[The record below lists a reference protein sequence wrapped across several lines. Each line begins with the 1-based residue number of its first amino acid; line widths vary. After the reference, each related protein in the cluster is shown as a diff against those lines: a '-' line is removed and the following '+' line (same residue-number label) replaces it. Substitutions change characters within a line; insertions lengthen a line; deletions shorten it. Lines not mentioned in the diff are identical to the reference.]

1 MELQDQLSRSCA
13 ERKFFVHA
21 VIYNKSVSKQ
31 NQTQLKSQGTQERIA
46 SGADRD
52 PDVQAVDSWALV
64 PELIR
69 TETVPLPP
77 HWDAIFGP
85 LRGDAPDELFV
96 VGQIGQSLD
105 GCVATAS
112 GHSHYINGPAG
123 LAHLHRLRAI
133 VDAVVVGVGTALAD
147 DPQLTV
153 RHVAGRNPAR
163 VVIDPGA
170 RLPAAAKMFARDG
183 VRRLVM
189 TAHDLKPQLPADIE
203 IVGLQTFQRRIAP
216 EAILSALHERG
227 LRRILIEGG
236 AETVSR
242 FLVANC
248 LDRLHVVVAPIIIGN
263 GRPSFNLPP
272 IERVQEALRA
282 PMKIHQLD
290 GDVLFDCDL
299 SAERRAIGP
308 AKTSMRPTRIN
319 DFSRDRA
326 SRRCVS
332 GVAISGSD

>member
-1 MELQDQLSRSCA
+1 MELQAQLSRSRS
-13 ERKFFVHA
+13 ELKFSFHA
-21 VIYNKSVSKQ
+21 VISLKSLSKQ
-31 NQTQLKSQGTQERIA
+31 NQTPLKSQGTQERIT
-46 SGADRD
+46 SGTDRQR
-52 PDVQAVDSWALV
+52 DVQAVDSWALV

-69 TETVPLPP
+69 TEMVPLPP

-85 LRGDAPDELFV
+85 LRGGARDEPVV

-105 GCVATAS
+105 GRVATAG

-183 VRRLVM
+183 IRCLVM
-189 TAHDLKPQLPADIE
+189 TAHDVKPQLPADIE

-236 AETVSR
+236 VETVSR

-248 LDRLHVVVAPIIIGN
+248 LDRLHVVVAPIIIGS

-272 IERVQEALRA
+272 IEHVQEALRA

-299 SAERRAIGP
+299 SAQRQAIGA
-308 AKTSMRPTRIN
+308 AKTSMSTDAN
-319 DFSRDRA
+319 
-326 SRRCVS
+326 
-332 GVAISGSD
+332 